1 MDQFE
6 KFENQLL
13 SSYITT
19 LAEESRKIC
28 KELENK
34 NILNKIL
41 LKLKIKTM
49 VILFRKRYY

>member
-28 KELENK
+28 KELENE
-34 NILNKIL
+34 NILNNNFI
-41 LKLKIKTM
+41 KIKNKNYGN
-49 VILFRKRYY
+49 II